1 MEPRTQIELLDA
13 PEASALAARA
23 LLLGMFSL
31 LALGLFAPYAI
42 VVARRA
48 RRTILASPDAT
59 NVGMATAGVVLATI
73 GCVWLA
79 VWVCFV
85 LALVISG

>member
-1 MEPRTQIELLDA
+1 MDATEVEPLD
-13 PEASALAARA
+13 PTEASSLAARA
-23 LLLGMFSL
+23 LLLGTFSL
-31 LALGLFAPYAI
+31 LALGLFAPYAL

-48 RRTILASPDAT
+48 RRRIRATPDAT

-79 VWVCFV
+79 VWVGFV
-85 LALVISG
+85 LVLVITG

>member
-1 MEPRTQIELLDA
+1 MGPRRVEPLDA
-13 PEASALAARA
+13 TEASALAARA
-23 LLLGMFSL
+23 LLLGTFSL
-31 LALGLFAPYAI
+31 LALGLFAPYAL

-59 NVGMATAGVVLATI
+59 DVGMATAGVVLATI

-79 VWVCFV
+79 VWICFV
-85 LALVISG
+85 LVLVITG